1 MLEVEIMKNS
11 WYGEANTGEIVVF
24 ADIEKESVQS
34 AYILTMHK
42 NMLTAMR
49 NDSCTLNIHIESTA
63 NLSQWVQSLWGYEQN
78 QRKMVIF
85 GCFAIHNLDDG
96 WCLEYRI
103 VSVLHVHAKSSLMKK
118 LKMTGMKGIPKSSL
132 LSCIKNVNKYSA
144 EGGRKTMM
152 DLSCYDY
159 EFTIDLMDV
168 KIEKK
173 DLKKISEAWAY
184 NYHIFY
190 AVEVCSNCSAQIVV
204 YATRTQGKYNEEI
217 DLKQDWKKIEPILER
232 QELPENWVLD
242 AVNKIKQMI

>member
-24 ADIEKESVQS
+24 ADIERESVES
-34 AYILTMHK
+34 AHILTMHK
-42 NMLTAMR
+42 NVLEAMK
-49 NDSCTLNIHIESTA
+49 NDSCTLTIHIESTA

-159 EFTIDLMDV
+159 EFTIDLNDLNI
-168 KIEKK
+168 KEA
-173 DLKKISEAWAY
+173 DLKKISDAWA
-184 NYHIFY
+184 NGYHVY
-190 AVEVCSNCSAQIVV
+190 RKPEVLSNSYVKLVIC
-204 YATRTQGKYNEEI
+204 ATRINQNYTDAIGIK
-217 DLKQDWKKIEPILER
+217 DWKKIEPILKN
-232 QELPENWVLD
+232 QEIPDDWVLD
-242 AVNKIKQMI
+242 VIEHIRKNSI